1 MRENE
6 DTDALVDEGIDALG
20 AEVNDLLAMSKA
32 IGSKANQETKKLN
45 NIDDNL
51 ETTKTQTKQINRRV
65 KLFTTTSKERA
76 RKEKEF
82 KKT

>member
-20 AEVNDLLAMSKA
+20 AEVNDLLAISKA
-32 IGSKANQETKKLN
+32 TGSKANKKTKKLN